1 MLAQQEMDLESSLVA
16 KHSLQVES
24 RLPVGLTVAPAA
36 ATLPGLSDSESAT
49 GRLGRG
55 AARQRFTGMIYLAA
69 VANLS

>member
-24 RLPVGLTVAPAA
+24 RLGQTVAPAA
-36 ATLPGLSDSESAT
+36 AALPLLSDSESAT

-55 AARQRFTGMIYLAA
+55 AAWPRFTGMIYLAA